1 MDDSATIEIW
11 GAGTMRTFRP
21 VWTAEELG
29 LNYRHVPIG
38 PRTGETQTAEYTRL
52 NPKQKVPCLV
62 DGELVFSES
71 VAISRYLIARYG
83 DNSTITAPECL
94 EMRAREDE
102 WVSYFYGEL
111 DETSLYVI
119 RRHGALAP
127 IYGEAPQAVASARTY
142 AARHLSVIAAHLE
155 NRDFVV
161 GGRFGLADI
170 ILVSCLDWALRYD
183 FDLEDSLLGY
193 RDSITQ
199 REAYGKACAVNYSER
214 KGG

>member
-1 MDDSATIEIW
+1 MKDLPKIEIW

-29 LNYRHVPIG
+29 LNYRHIPIG
-38 PRTGETQTAEYTRL
+38 PRTGETQTEEYTRL

-83 DNSTITAPECL
+83 DKSTITAPDRL
-94 EMRAREDE
+94 EMRTKEDE

-111 DETSLYVI
+111 DETSLYVM

-142 AARHLSVIAAHLE
+142 ASRHLSLIANHLK
-155 NRDFVV
+155 NRDFVL
-161 GGRFGLADI
+161 GDRFGLADI
-170 ILVSCLDWALRYD
+170 ILVSCLDWAARYD
-183 FDLEDSLLGY
+183 FDLQDSLLRY

-199 REAYGKACAVNYSER
+199 RQAYRKAYAINYSSS
-214 KGG
+214 GGG